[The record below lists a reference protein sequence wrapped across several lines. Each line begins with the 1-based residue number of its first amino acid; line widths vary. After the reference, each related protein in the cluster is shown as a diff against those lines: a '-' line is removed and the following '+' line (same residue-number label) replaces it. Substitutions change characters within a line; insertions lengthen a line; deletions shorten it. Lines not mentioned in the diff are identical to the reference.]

1 MKDKII
7 LVTGASSGIGQSCAV
22 QFAKH
27 GAKLILLA
35 RREDKLKDLQQCLM
49 NDYQTE
55 TLILTVDMSV
65 PEAIVAAMQSLP
77 QAWQAIDVLI
87 NNAGLA
93 AGLDKAQSA
102 HLNDWISMLDTN
114 VRGLM
119 TITHTLLPGMIARQQ
134 GYIVNMG
141 SMAGVQNYA
150 GASAYCA
157 TKAAVHAF
165 NECLK
170 MDLTGTPIRV
180 TEILPGM
187 VETSF
192 SQVRFKG
199 DTTRADAV
207 YQGLQPLTPDDIAD
221 LVYFCVSRPAH
232 VNILNM
238 LVMPTAQSSPTLVH
252 RE

>member
-1 MKDKII
+1 MKDKIVLI
-7 LVTGASSGIGQSCAV
+7 TGASSGIGQSCAI

-35 RREDKLKDLQQCLM
+35 RREDKLKDLQQHLLK
-49 NDYQTE
+49 DYQTE
-55 TLILTVDMSV
+55 THTLTVDMSDTA
-65 PEAIVAAMQSLP
+65 AITSAMQSLP
-77 QAWQAIDVLI
+77 PAWQAIDVLI

-102 HLNDWISMLDTN
+102 DLSDWISMLDTN

-119 TITHTLLPGMIARQQ
+119 AITHALLPGMVARQK
-134 GYIVNMG
+134 GHIVNMG

-150 GASAYCA
+150 GASGYCA

-165 NECLK
+165 TECLK

-180 TEILPGM
+180 TEMLPGM
-187 VETSF
+187 VETPF

-199 DTTRADAV
+199 DTARANAV
-207 YQGLQPLTPDDIAD
+207 YQGLQPLTPNDIAD

-232 VNILNM
+232 VNILSM